1 MSFYWLHI
9 IIYLLYYNFNYI
21 TCTLN
26 SNNRQKYSVCNL
38 IQVWDLY
45 LNLKAMNLIRII
57 FVLIFVS
64 IFPLN
69 ESQPGIWSYIFKYF
83 NFNYCESIKKLLT
96 YANFRQKLENVEAIL
111 EDFTTIIGL
120 NYVKNSYMED
130 VMAMKIDLKQ
140 KKNVIEY
147 ASSLIRFMGSF

>member
-1 MSFYWLHI
+1 
-9 IIYLLYYNFNYI
+9 
-21 TCTLN
+21 
-26 SNNRQKYSVCNL
+26 
-38 IQVWDLY
+38 
-45 LNLKAMNLIRII
+45 
-57 FVLIFVS
+57 
-64 IFPLN
+64 
-69 ESQPGIWSYIFKYF
+69 
-83 NFNYCESIKKLLT
+83 LT